1 MKTTFDPIVFPEEE
15 PELRRTEWSRPP
27 SSIKSRMGRR
37 EKQRE
42 ESFQNRFLLNLRKAF
57 DDADTYDLG
66 YLTQEQWDKSD
77 LNSFLL
83 DGNLSKTEF
92 SLFFKRIDATSE
104 GKVSWNKLVQYL
116 LKVNTG
122 TDIKKNHEA
131 IQFIRKWPTPHINH
145 HNMHREMVEQILCS
159 YKTNEYITISHDS
172 IRFWKV
178 DDLSYK
184 RMINDASLYCCGLVF
199 ESVSVL
205 AVATTNRKLYFYNIE
220 TLQRLSIE
228 VGASPTAKMI
238 KYMSQEQSLEVLKKL
253 RHSEV
258 PMFNVPTCLC
268 IAENS
273 IIDPVIVPFFIGDD
287 QGLIEVYNLH
297 LPTRRSGTD
306 YDIHR
311 VTKFQAHRD
320 SITQITAITPILY
333 ASSSVDRRIVFFT
346 YDYVSSKFQTT
357 QVLTDTE
364 PIISFTYSQHQKCI
378 ATCGISRDAYI
389 WSHETGRKISKLG
402 GHYNQVV
409 KILSYTT
416 TTKENYI
423 LTLTSKKEFRLYDSI
438 NYRLM
443 KEWSDPQFYRPEN
456 RYGAIFYDPVR
467 CQIITAAVGP
477 VKWAEDAA
485 AMSTSLDHKTHSHSI
500 VAIFNA
506 PEFNQLVTVDSVC
519 CIKAWNTLTGAP
531 ESSHMEPIT
540 DDSSDVAA
548 ASLDFNKRTLITTTF
563 KNKIQTWNYNSG
575 SLIKEIKL
583 NAVKSPASVLRCFS
597 EQGRDYLVLGG
608 WEKTVWL
615 YIKVNVNEYELSK
628 TFIGHTHDISEIQP
642 FANGIV
648 SGAVNG
654 ELLAWAFDTTV
665 PISGCQLQPETGV
678 ETMKIIDSTLFVG
691 DSNGLLHL
699 LRIPKFEIIYSF
711 VAHNITVRHSL
722 TAIEVDMENNL
733 FYTADTLG
741 YVKQWHLYYNEEGK
755 HYDIKPFEPNKLFRC
770 HRDEIVSLAPIQKG
784 CFIATCGADMC
795 VRLFRTE
802 DFAYVGYF
810 ADEQRWDL
818 TNPSTWVNEAPFIV
832 DETHFKKNKSLFAQN
847 VYGAIKVF
855 SQPHHIRE
863 KLKKATS
870 YVVKNNNKL
879 INMNE
884 LDKENRFSKKDLVV
898 DDDDETEQLKRQA
911 AYGMK
916 NEAYMYVDFDK
927 IQRTIHEYMTNPPDY
942 QPTSIITGNE
952 KENIHP
958 PPLKPIPPLHINSRP
973 NELLATM
980 KNLLPKEDRRS
991 LGIPSTPQEE
1001 TRRKVKLPISV
1012 RPVTAIR
1019 RQKSTRRQKSSK
1031 LDSHLSSTL

>member
-1 MKTTFDPIVFPEEE
+1 MKTTFDPIVFPDAE
-15 PELRRTEWSRPP
+15 PEFRRTEWSRPP
-27 SSIKSRMGRR
+27 SSMKSRLGRR

-42 ESFQNRFLLNLRKAF
+42 ESYQNRFLINLRKAF
-57 DDADTYDLG
+57 DDADTDEVG

-77 LNSFLL
+77 LNAFLL
-83 DGNLSKTEF
+83 DGTLSKTEF

-122 TDIKKNHEA
+122 TDSKKNHEA
-131 IQFIRKWPTPHINH
+131 IQFIRKWPSPLTNH
-145 HNMHREMVEQILCS
+145 HHMHREMVEQILCS
-159 YKTNEYITISHDS
+159 YKTNEYITISPDS
-172 IRFWKV
+172 IRFWNAE
-178 DDLSYK
+178 DLSYK
-184 RMINDASLYCCGLVF
+184 RMINDTSLYCCGLVF
-199 ESVSVL
+199 ESVSAL
-205 AVATTNRKLYFYNIE
+205 AVATTNRKLFFYNIE

-228 VGASPTAKMI
+228 VCASPSAKMI
-238 KYMSQEQSLEVLKKL
+238 KYMSQEQSLDVLKKL
-253 RHSEV
+253 KHSEV
-258 PMFNVPTCLC
+258 PMFNVPTTLC

-273 IIDPVIVPFFIGDD
+273 ILDPLIVPFFIGDD

-311 VTKFQAHRD
+311 ITKFQAHKD
-320 SITQITAITPILY
+320 SITQISAITPILY
-333 ASSSVDRRIVFFT
+333 ASSSVDRRVVFFT
-346 YDYVSSKFQTT
+346 YDFITSTFQTT
-357 QVLTDTE
+357 QVLNDTE
-364 PIISFTYSQHQKCI
+364 PIISFTYSQHQKCL
-378 ATCGISRDAYI
+378 ATSGISRDAYI
-389 WSHETGRKISKLG
+389 WSHETGKKISKLG
-402 GHYNQVV
+402 GHYNQVA

-423 LTLTSKKEFRLYDSI
+423 LTLTTKKEFRLWDNV

-443 KEWSDPQFYRPEN
+443 KEWTDPQFYRPEN

-467 CQIITAAVGP
+467 CQIITAATGP
-477 VKWAEDAA
+477 IKWAEDAA

-506 PEFNQLVTVDSVC
+506 PEFDQLVTVDSVC

-531 ESSHMEPIT
+531 ESSHMEPLT
-540 DDSSDVAA
+540 DDSSDIAA
-548 ASLDFNKRTLITTTF
+548 ATLDFNKRTLITTTF
-563 KNKIQTWNYNSG
+563 KNKIQAWNYNSG
-575 SLIKEIKL
+575 SLINEIKL
-583 NAVKSPASVLRCFS
+583 NAVKSPNSVIRCFS

-615 YIKVNVNEYELSK
+615 YIKVNVSEYELHK
-628 TFIGHTHDISEIQP
+628 TFIGHTTDISEIQP

-654 ELLAWAFDTTV
+654 ELLSWAFDTTV
-665 PISGCQLQPETGV
+665 PISACQLQPETGV

-699 LRIPKFEIIYSF
+699 LKIPKFEIIYSF
-711 VAHNITVRHSL
+711 LAHNSTAKHSIT
-722 TAIEVDMENNL
+722 AMEVDMENKL

-741 YVKQWHLYYNEEGK
+741 YVKQWQLFFNEEQQ

-770 HRDEIVSLAPIQKG
+770 HRDEIVSLALIQKG

-810 ADEQRWDL
+810 SDEQRWDL
-818 TNPSTWVNEAPFIV
+818 ANQSTWVNEAPFIV
-832 DETHFKKNKSLFAQN
+832 DETHFKKGKGLFAQS

-855 SQPHHIRE
+855 NQPNLIRD

-870 YVVKNNNKL
+870 YISKNRSKL
-879 INMNE
+879 INMRQ
-884 LDKENRFSKKDLVV
+884 LDSQNTISRKDLGLP
-898 DDDDETEQLKRQA
+898 DDNDEDEQLKRQA
-911 AYGMK
+911 AFGFK

-927 IQRTIHEYMTNPPDY
+927 ITKTIEEYMTNPPNY
-942 QPTSIITGNE
+942 QPQSIITGNE
-952 KENIHP
+952 KENLHP
-958 PPLKPIPPLHINSRP
+958 PPLKPIPPLQINSRP
-973 NELLATM
+973 NELLSTI
-980 KNLLPKEDRRS
+980 KHLLPHENSNSKSR
-991 LGIPSTPQEE
+991 PEE
-1001 TRRKVKLPISV
+1001 VKRKVKLPISI

-1019 RQKSTRRQKSSK
+1019 RQRTTRRPKSYAFDTSN
-1031 LDSHLSSTL
+1031 LSSTL